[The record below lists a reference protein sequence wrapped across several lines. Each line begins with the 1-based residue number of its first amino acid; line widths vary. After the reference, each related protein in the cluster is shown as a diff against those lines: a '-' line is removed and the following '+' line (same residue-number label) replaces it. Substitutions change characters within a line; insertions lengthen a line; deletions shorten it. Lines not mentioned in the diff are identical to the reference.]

1 MCIDAVE
8 LGGLNQGKDDGGG
21 FAATLG
27 PHEHVVFVA
36 YGDAAPGPFGCVI
49 VQLQKAVLD
58 GGVSNVAALNRI
70 GSRDF
75 QLSQQAGPDLVWAG
89 LPAGVLP
96 LVGGLKSHNAHQAT
110 HAVSP
115 C

>member
-49 VQLQKAVLD
+49 VSSRKLFLTAV
-58 GGVSNVAALNRI
+58 
-70 GSRDF
+70 
-75 QLSQQAGPDLVWAG
+75 
-89 LPAGVLP
+89 
-96 LVGGLKSHNAHQAT
+96 
-110 HAVSP
+110 
-115 C
+115 